1 MYQNGGGLSRL
12 RWLNVTIR
20 HSFFSET
27 CQSTEV
33 TEAAEK
39 HQSTARLEGRRG
51 EGVVSELMKWTRSQA
66 SNHWS
71 VSIEPCDSWR
81 ILLTVSFGIVAGGY
95 AKLRNW
101 TGCLPL
107 ANRLILVE
115 TLGPFLLASFWTLQ
129 RSIFWCHAG
138 GSKNFR
144 MFFSVHAKHGRC
156 RSFTCWHVETV
167 SRTSLTQMPVAQ
179 CNYHFGSCT
188 AARIPPQMQDISAK
202 LVLFTSPPKKDL
214 YLLSHGLNWQG
225 FLAGN
230 SPKTKDLS
238 MLHFI
243 LRLMRKQCPE
253 RTTWNIREWI

>member
-1 MYQNGGGLSRL
+1 MRVLYLSWWSGPGPKHPTIGVSL
-12 RWLNVTIR
+12 LNHVI
-20 HSFFSET
+20 HGEFFW
-27 CQSTEV
+27 
-33 TEAAEK
+33 
-39 HQSTARLEGRRG
+39 RFLLE
-51 EGVVSELMKWTRSQA
+51 
-66 SNHWS
+66 
-71 VSIEPCDSWR
+71 SW
-81 ILLTVSFGIVAGGY
+81 AGGY

-156 RSFTCWHVETV
+156 RSFTYWHVETV

-188 AARIPPQMQDISAK
+188 AARYSPPNARHFRKVSIIHIASKKKKTCIFCLTGSTDKGSLQAT
-202 LVLFTSPPKKDL
+202 VPRRRTCRCFTSFCAWCESNARKGQHET
-214 YLLSHGLNWQG
+214 SGNG
-225 FLAGN
+225 FR
-230 SPKTKDLS
+230 S
-238 MLHFI
+238 
-243 LRLMRKQCPE
+243 
-253 RTTWNIREWI
+253 